1 MHNMVGRAASPA
13 VFAVFCSELSAIGI
27 SFSAEILGRRWFGDV
42 KNSEMQPPQ
51 AISTASPR
59 RQV

>member
-42 KNSEMQPPQ
+42 KNSEMQPP
-51 AISTASPR
+51 
-59 RQV
+59 